1 MNNIIFN
8 QQETSEIGIGTWHI
22 GEGNSQRTTAEM
34 NAIKYGLDNG
44 INVIDTAEMYGE
56 GLSES
61 LIGNV
66 IKDYNRDNFQLISK
80 FYPFHAT
87 PKLIESSLKASL
99 KRLQTNY
106 LDLYLLHWRG
116 DTPLEETI
124 FGLEAMVKNG
134 LIKNWGVS
142 NFDINDLK
150 ELNSL
155 KDGSNCRINE
165 DLYNIGSRSIEYS
178 ILPWQKKHN
187 MSFIGYSPF
196 GSDGGEYLKI
206 KPILNELAQQKHIT
220 VHQLLLAWVLRN
232 HDILSIPKTSSIAHM
247 QSNIEAVDVTFTNDE
262 LELINKSYPQ
272 PTANSTLE
280 TI

>member
-1 MNNIIFN
+1 LNNINFN
-8 QQETSEIGIGTWHI
+8 QRETSEIGIGTWHI

-124 FGLEAMVKNG
+124 FGLEAMAKNG
-134 LIKNWGVS
+134 LIKN
-142 NFDINDLK
+142 
-150 ELNSL
+150 
-155 KDGSNCRINE
+155 
-165 DLYNIGSRSIEYS
+165 
-178 ILPWQKKHN
+178 
-187 MSFIGYSPF
+187 
-196 GSDGGEYLKI
+196 
-206 KPILNELAQQKHIT
+206 
-220 VHQLLLAWVLRN
+220 
-232 HDILSIPKTSSIAHM
+232 
-247 QSNIEAVDVTFTNDE
+247 
-262 LELINKSYPQ
+262 
-272 PTANSTLE
+272 
-280 TI
+280 